1 MADGIAYFLHCPEAS
16 AVCFLAGSDVLV
28 VDDFV
33 GIDKFVFAFG
43 VELIHLHQFATLGID
58 AQFLACLSQESG
70 VDVLAEVHVPA
81 YGRVPLAG
89 LYVLPH
95 GALLQVEFAFL
106 IEDMQVH
113 HGMQK
118 HGTIVAFGACGF
130 SNDIAGGVNEGEKF
144 PSPSRPSPRGPTPSP
159 STREG
164 SMMYCR
170 CGPELV
176 VTTPL
181 PCGGVGGGSF

>member
-16 AVCFLAGSDVLV
+16 AVRFLAGSDVPV

-33 GIDKFVFAFG
+33 CIDKFVFAFG

-58 AQFLACLSQESG
+58 AQFLACLSQECG

-118 HGTIVAFGACGF
+118 HGTVVAFGACGF

-144 PSPSRPSPRGPTPSP
+144 PSPSRLTPSGPTPSP
-159 STREG
+159 STGEG
-164 SMMYCR
+164 SGMFCMVCVILFV
-170 CGPELV
+170 CHL
-176 VTTPL
+176 
-181 PCGGVGGGSF
+181 F